1 MAFAPAGILQAGC
14 FFEKEHG
21 HFFEYDSL
29 SSRADYPQR
38 VWVTTPHQGID
49 SGWRYAVVKKT
60 VAYVVVDEADGGGDV
75 VEKWEIKS
83 QRQYAA

>member
-1 MAFAPAGILQAGC
+1 MALAPHKIQQQGS
-14 FFEKEHG
+14 FFEKQFN
-21 HFFEYDSL
+21 HFFEFDGGSD
-29 SSRADYPQR
+29 RADYPQR
-38 VWVTTPHQGID
+38 VWVTTPREGID

-60 VAYVVVDEADGGGDV
+60 VAYVVVDEADDGGDV